1 MQAYSVPAKDQCNI
15 EACRKRGKNVR
26 EFIDLEWL
34 MEIPMFKE
42 HVKLIAGKGG
52 LSRHVTYVTVQEA
65 PDFYKQIEGGEF
77 VLSTWYAFRD
87 DIEAGLEALRNLCGV
102 ASGICIKLNRFIDN
116 LPQQYIECADEF
128 NLPLFVVDKNVKF
141 REIIKSITLEINM
154 AHVNVLVQLNDYY
167 SYLFQTALE
176 NGSADSMLLDFAR
189 RSGMIAITISA
200 DFKQL
205 RGMRSFQKLPDHEY
219 RLQVIKDVINSNSMP
234 VKYFHVNEYH
244 IFPCI
249 ARGYCY
255 GYLVVLNANELSERQ
270 RLYIS
275 QLVNIITIKWLDR
288 QEKENDM
295 LLSLLEMTLNSPEK
309 DCDSINQLLNKKSID
324 YRSGIRAV
332 YIKYGKHK
340 KSETKVNFAEVQR
353 FLSDMIA
360 VKPNLLYIWDKS
372 EDAFILLMDMQS
384 QEKDDLSYGLLHNV
398 AKISE
403 SYGDIYVSIGPV
415 VADIADIRVSIKMAK
430 NSLLFKNNNG
440 SNVVLYKENLTRFAL
455 LGRAD
460 SRESDFFLEETIL
473 PLVEHDRRHNDL
485 IIETLSC
492 AAECETLEQA
502 AKKLKVHVNSVR
514 YRLAKIKNI
523 CGLDYFNQNDRYVII
538 TAHMIYKS
546 RKNYI
551 Y

>member
-1 MQAYSVPAKDQCNI
+1 MGLMVIILKKGEYVM
-15 EACRKRGKNVR
+15 R
-26 EFIDLEWL
+26 ESIDVEWL
-34 MEIPMFKE
+34 TDIPMFKDK
-42 HVKLIAGKGG
+42 VKLIAGNGG
-52 LSRHVTYVTVQEA
+52 LGRRVTYVTVQEA

-77 VLSTWYAFRD
+77 VLSTWYAFKD
-87 DIEAGLEALRNLCGV
+87 DLTAGMSAIQNLGGKASAL
-102 ASGICIKLNRFIDN
+102 CIKIDRFIN
-116 LPQQYIECADEF
+116 SIPQEYIEYANSAD
-128 NLPLFVVDKNVKF
+128 LPLFVVSKDVKF

-189 RSGMIAITISA
+189 RSGMIAITVSA

-205 RGMRSFQKLPDHEY
+205 RGMRSFQKLPNHEH
-219 RLQVIKDVINSNSMP
+219 RLQIIKDIINSNSMP
-234 VKYFHVNEYH
+234 AKYFREKEYH

-255 GYLVVLNANELSERQ
+255 GYLVVLCVNELSEQQ

-295 LLSLLEMTLNSPEK
+295 LFSLLEMILNSPGK
-309 DCDSINQLLNKKSID
+309 DHERIIQLLNKKSID
-324 YRSGIRAV
+324 CSSGMRAI

-340 KSETKVNFAEVQR
+340 KDDAKINLAEVQR

-360 VKPNLLYIWDKS
+360 IKPNLLYVWDKS
-372 EDAFILLMDMQS
+372 EDAFILLMDKQS
-384 QEKDDLSYGLLHNV
+384 QEESDLSQGFLRNV
-398 AKISE
+398 SKITE
-403 SYGDIYVSIGPV
+403 SYGNISVSIGPAV
-415 VADIADIRVSIKMAK
+415 TEISDIRVSIKMAK
-430 NSLLFKNNNG
+430 NSLLFKNNSG
-440 SNVVLYKENLTRFAL
+440 SNIVLYKEYLMQFAL

-460 SRESDFFLEETIL
+460 SRESDYFLEETIM
-473 PLVEHDRRHNDL
+473 PLVEHDRSYDDL
-485 IIETLSC
+485 IMDTLAC
-492 AAECETLEQA
+492 AVECETLEQA
-502 AKKLKVHVNSVR
+502 AEKQRIHVNSVR

-523 CGLDYFNQNDRYVII
+523 CGLDYFNQKEKYMIK
-538 TAHMIYKS
+538 TAYMIYKS
-546 RKNYI
+546 RKKYS